1 VRSVRTLNLDVS
13 TFARIVGVSTIAL
26 DDDLAGIFV
35 SRGTAILFDV
45 EQLLIRTCDT
55 FKTTKRLNRDS
66 IRID

>member
-1 VRSVRTLNLDVS
+1 LRELSACRQLHSMMIWREL
-13 TFARIVGVSTIAL
+13 
-26 DDDLAGIFV
+26 FV

-45 EQLLIRTCDT
+45 KQLLIRTCDT